1 MIIALH
7 RSLLAYGLLL
17 SLGAAAPEN
26 FLGVDSLA
34 NPNTKWE
41 FKEIAGTP
49 TMEYNNS
56 RLEFRVSSPQAT
68 NRGGYLWLPNGGS
81 YGLGWYVQVEAYLKQ
96 GVIPDNSNLE
106 AGLQVEGGSIN
117 TGTCSQM
124 LHRGRFL
131 GTERSSLVFRKGDVF
146 VSGTSTKSKSAKLRI
161 HFDPISKLLYGSVN
175 TGSGWEYSTLPVAVY
190 PWGMHGT
197 DTFKVSLVA
206 GNSAQVG
213 GGLSLFPGAVYFKNF
228 RAGPATSE
236 IDVRQ
241 IPGRHLRD
249 GVNTTNFGTVM
260 VGQSS
265 TKTYSVLNEGTAP
278 LKKLKV
284 VIDGRNAKDFRVTT
298 ALTSNALNPGIS
310 QNFKVSFQP
319 TAGKGTRK
327 AKLHILS
334 NDPNE
339 ASFDISLE
347 AKATK

>member
-17 SLGAAAPEN
+17 SVSAAAPAN
-26 FLGVDSLA
+26 FLGFDSLA
-34 NPNTKWE
+34 NANTKWE
-41 FKEIAGTP
+41 FEALAGTP
-49 TMEYNNS
+49 TMQHSNS
-56 RLEFRVSSPQAT
+56 RLEFRVSSPQAA

-81 YGLGWYVQVEAYLKQ
+81 YYQGWYVQVETYLKQ
-96 GVIPDNSNLE
+96 GVIPNNSNLE
-106 AGLQVEGGSIN
+106 AGIQVDSTATN
-117 TGTCSQM
+117 TGTCSQV

-131 GTERSSLVFRKGDVF
+131 GTDHSSLVFRKGDVF
-146 VSGTSTKSKSAKLRI
+146 VSGTSTKAKNAKLRI
-161 HFDPISKLLYGSVN
+161 HFDPIAKLLYGSVN
-175 TGSGWEYSTLPVAVY
+175 TGSGWEYSSLPVAVY

-197 DTFKVSLVA
+197 DTFRVSLVA
-206 GNSAQVG
+206 GNSAEVG
-213 GGLSLFPGAVYFKNF
+213 GGLSLFSGAVYFKNF

-241 IPGRHLRD
+241 IPGKHLRD
-249 GVNTTNFGTVM
+249 GANTTDFGTAM

-265 TKTYSVLNEGTAP
+265 TKTYSVLNEGTSP

-310 QNFKVSFQP
+310 QNFKVSFTP

-339 ASFDISLE
+339 ASFDILLE
-347 AKATK
+347 AKATN